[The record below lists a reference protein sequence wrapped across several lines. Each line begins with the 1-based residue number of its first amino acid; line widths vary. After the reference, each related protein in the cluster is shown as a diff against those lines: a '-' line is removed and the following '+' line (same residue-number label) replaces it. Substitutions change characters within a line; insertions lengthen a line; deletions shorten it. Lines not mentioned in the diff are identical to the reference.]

1 MIDRRERNQAV
12 KVRTGEE
19 GKGEN
24 GGRSGNKCTKTK
36 RKQGL
41 RKVNTQ

>member
-1 MIDRRERNQAV
+1 MIEGRERNQAV

-24 GGRSGNKCTKTK
+24 GGRSGNKRTKMK
-36 RKQGL
+36 RKQPLG
-41 RKVNTQ
+41 R